1 MNNKWK
7 MNLLKKN
14 SKKLRVNLFK
24 SKMELK

>member
-7 MNLLKKN
+7 MNSLKKN

-24 SKMELK
+24 SKMELR